1 VGAAHIRAGHVGSA
15 RIAARPFAGGRL
27 ATARATGNRFATA
40 STRAAAA
47 GARMHDLAPRVFGNH
62 AIANATWQSR
72 FASSRFHGRFFGSA
86 WPWWWGGL
94 VTGWIGPLFWPYV
107 YNDFSDY
114 VFWPYAYDDFW
125 PYAYDDVYYGIYG
138 PYAYGG
144 SSNGYY
150 SGRSAQPGM
159 SSARYAARTNG
170 SERRAAEVCSDD
182 AAQLTNLPLES
193 ISEVVQPT
201 DAQRPALDEL
211 RAASAKAIDM
221 LKAGCPKDLPTT
233 PTGRLAAMET
243 RLQVMLAAVQ
253 TVRPALE
260 RFYQSLSD
268 EQKARFN
275 AITPA
280 DDRDA
285 ARKDRRDLAKLCDEK
300 PGVPDLP
307 IDRIASAVQPTPPQ
321 RATLDELKDASI
333 KAAEG
338 LNIKCPT
345 YQALTPTGRV
355 EAMEKRLDATL
366 AAVKTVRP
374 ALAKFY
380 DSLSDEQ
387 KARFNSLRSSSRPLG

>member
-1 VGAAHIRAGHVGSA
+1 
-15 RIAARPFAGGRL
+15 
-27 ATARATGNRFATA
+27 
-40 STRAAAA
+40 
-47 GARMHDLAPRVFGNH
+47 
-62 AIANATWQSR
+62 
-72 FASSRFHGRFFGSA
+72 
-86 WPWWWGGL
+86 
-94 VTGWIGPLFWPYV
+94 
-107 YNDFSDY
+107 
-114 VFWPYAYDDFW
+114 
-125 PYAYDDVYYGIYG
+125 
-138 PYAYGG
+138 
-144 SSNGYY
+144 
-150 SGRSAQPGM
+150 

-182 AAQLTNLPLES
+182 VAQLTNLPLER

-233 PTGRLAAMET
+233 PTGRLAAMES

-275 AITPA
+275 AIAPA
-280 DDRDA
+280 DDRGA
-285 ARKDRRDLAKLCDEK
+285 AAKDRRDLAQLCDEK
-300 PGVPDLP
+300 PSVPELP
-307 IDRIASAVQPTPPQ
+307 IDRIASAVQPTPAQ
-321 RATLDELKDASI
+321 RATLDELKDAST

-387 KARFNSLRSSSRPLG
+387 KARFYSLRSSSPPLG